1 MVDIY
6 RPVVY
11 GLGSGVDERNPRMRI
26 GLTAALTAA
35 LVVTAMPAQ
44 ADHRPEEYCSE
55 SGDVCLSSNRIDGV
69 RKLRIALG
77 AKYFDNY
84 KLCVTGPNG
93 DKTCKRFEIEKFK
106 GGVYGDKVRW
116 SKHFPNEGSGAY
128 DVVWRQGG
136 SKLGDKLGF
145 HQ

>member
-1 MVDIY
+1 
-6 RPVVY
+6 
-11 GLGSGVDERNPRMRI
+11 MRI
-26 GLTAALTAA
+26 ALIAMLATA
-35 LVVTAMPAQ
+35 LVVSANPAQ
-44 ADHRPEEYCSE
+44 ADHRPEEFCSE
-55 SGDVCLSSNRIDGV
+55 SGDVCLSTVRIDGGV
-69 RKLRIALG
+69 RKLRISLA

-93 DKTCKRFEIEKFK
+93 DKTCERFEIEKFK

-116 SKHFPNEGSGAY
+116 SSNFPDEGSGAY

-136 SKLGDKLGF
+136 SSLGDKLGF